1 MAATQLEP
9 TDARKTFPCFD
20 EPQLKAVFNVKLARK
35 SYMKSLSNMPII
47 NKQNMYVF
55 FVDLQLLYYKFKP
68 LFIV

>member
-20 EPQLKAVFNVKLARK
+20 EPQLKAVFNVRLARK

-47 NKQNMYVF
+47 SKQNM
-55 FVDLQLLYYKFKP
+55 
-68 LFIV
+68 

>member
-1 MAATQLEP
+1 MEP

-55 FVDLQLLYYKFKP
+55 LLIYSYC
-68 LFIV
+68 ITNSSHCS